1 MVERAINKEILNS
14 INEFIKEIK
23 KHYNITTI
31 ILFGSYAK
39 GTENEDSDIDIAVIS
54 DDFED
59 IYECMANL
67 MGMTWDID
75 ARIEPHPIKKKD
87 FDYYDKIIAMDSY
100 NIRNLKR
107 FCDSEKIV
115 KLLAKDV
122 ADPWYTNDFET
133 CYNDIQKGLLILLKE
148 YEDAKRIED

>member
-1 MVERAINKEILNS
+1 MAERTINKKILNS

-23 KHYNITTI
+23 KHYNITAI

-39 GTENEDSDIDIAVIS
+39 GTENEDSDIDIAIIS

-87 FDYYDKIIAMDSY
+87 FEEESDYFIKEVINTGI
-100 NIRNLKR
+100 K
-107 FCDSEKIV
+107 
-115 KLLAKDV
+115 V
-122 ADPWYTNDFET
+122 A
-133 CYNDIQKGLLILLKE
+133 
-148 YEDAKRIED
+148 

>member
-1 MVERAINKEILNS
+1 MAERTINKEILNG

-23 KHYNITTI
+23 KHYNITAI

-39 GTENEDSDIDIAVIS
+39 GTENEDSDIDIAIIS

-87 FDYYDKIIAMDSY
+87 FEEESDYFIKEVINTGI
-100 NIRNLKR
+100 K
-107 FCDSEKIV
+107 
-115 KLLAKDV
+115 V
-122 ADPWYTNDFET
+122 A
-133 CYNDIQKGLLILLKE
+133 
-148 YEDAKRIED
+148 

>member
-14 INEFIKEIK
+14 INKFIKEIK

-59 IYECMANL
+59 IYESMANL

-87 FDYYDKIIAMDSY
+87 FDEESDYFIKEVINTGI
-100 NIRNLKR
+100 K
-107 FCDSEKIV
+107 
-115 KLLAKDV
+115 V
-122 ADPWYTNDFET
+122 A
-133 CYNDIQKGLLILLKE
+133 
-148 YEDAKRIED
+148 

>member
-87 FDYYDKIIAMDSY
+87 FDEESDYFIKEVINTGI
-100 NIRNLKR
+100 K
-107 FCDSEKIV
+107 
-115 KLLAKDV
+115 V
-122 ADPWYTNDFET
+122 A
-133 CYNDIQKGLLILLKE
+133 
-148 YEDAKRIED
+148 

>member
-1 MVERAINKEILNS
+1 MVERTINKEILNS

-87 FDYYDKIIAMDSY
+87 FDEESDYFIKEVINTGI
-100 NIRNLKR
+100 K
-107 FCDSEKIV
+107 
-115 KLLAKDV
+115 V
-122 ADPWYTNDFET
+122 A
-133 CYNDIQKGLLILLKE
+133 
-148 YEDAKRIED
+148 

>member
-1 MVERAINKEILNS
+1 MPKILF
-14 INEFIKEIK
+14 EEIK
-23 KHYNITTI
+23 KYYNVAAI

-87 FDYYDKIIAMDSY
+87 FDEASDYFIKEVIDTG
-100 NIRNLKR
+100 IR
-107 FCDSEKIV
+107 
-115 KLLAKDV
+115 V
-122 ADPWYTNDFET
+122 A
-133 CYNDIQKGLLILLKE
+133 
-148 YEDAKRIED
+148 

>member
-1 MVERAINKEILNS
+1 MIRVLFVCHGNICRSAMAKYMFKDMVKKNNIAHEFEIDLC
-14 INEFIKEIK
+14 
-23 KHYNITTI
+23 
-31 ILFGSYAK
+31 
-39 GTENEDSDIDIAVIS
+39 GTSDEEAGN
-54 DDFED
+54 D
-59 IYECMANL
+59 IYYLA
-67 MGMTWDID
+67 
-75 ARIEPHPIKKKD
+75 ARCLDRHHIPYDHHVARKIKKKD